1 LQSIFVN
8 LKNNEIVVI
17 IFKKKRVSRMITNTE
32 LEYKGD
38 LYPSE
43 IVSFKQE
50 GDSVYFHTDNSVILK
65 LTVLRDSMIRFRYT
79 TKGYFSNDFSYAI
92 DKSHSHGYNFLEVT
106 EDNHHYQIKTSKVQC
121 RIQKIDMRVSIYDL
135 NENVL
140 LEDELGFHW
149 EESYEYGGNI
159 VKMSKASKDG
169 ECFYGLGDK
178 ATQLNLKGKRVEN
191 FATDQYAFSK
201 DQEPL
206 YKVVPFYIGLQ
217 KKESYGIFFDNTFRT
232 YFDFCHERRN
242 VTSFWAEGGE
252 MNYYFIYGPLMQDV
266 VTTYTDLTGKPELPP
281 LWALGYH
288 QCKWSYYPES
298 NVKEVAAKFRELQ
311 IPCDAIY
318 LDIDYMDG
326 FRCFIWNKNY
336 FPDPKRMVAELAED
350 GFKTIVIIDPGIKID
365 KEYSIYKEA
374 LEKDYFCKRADGPFM
389 KGKVWPGECNF
400 PDYTNPE
407 VREWW
412 AGLFKELISDIGVKG
427 VWNDMNEPAVMEVP
441 NKTFPMDVR
450 HNYDGNPCSHRKAHN
465 IYGTQMARATYH
477 GVKRFAY
484 PKRPFVITR
493 SAYAGAQR
501 YTSSWTGDNVASWE
515 HLWIANIQVQR
526 MCISGMGFTGSDIGG
541 FAEQPSG
548 ELYAR
553 WIQLGV
559 FHPFCR
565 THSSGDHGDQEPWA
579 FDEEVIDITRK
590 FVNLRYQL
598 LPYLYTM
605 FWQYIEEGIPML
617 KPLVYYDQDD
627 TQTHYRNDEFIFGNQ
642 ILVCPILEPN
652 SLGRRMY
659 IPNGQWYNYWTNE
672 FISGGKEIWVDT
684 KFDQIPI
691 FVKAGAII
699 PKYPVQQYV
708 GEKEITELT
717 LDLYFNEGKEK
728 SEIYEDAQDGY
739 DYKKGR
745 YSLLSLQTIGKEKEL
760 IVQLHKEGKYIT
772 SYSTFKINLFGLPFS
787 VKEIE
792 IDNVKIDFDR
802 KSLDK
807 ENYLIIDKE
816 FTELHIIGN

>member
-1 LQSIFVN
+1 
-8 LKNNEIVVI
+8 
-17 IFKKKRVSRMITNTE
+17 MITNTE

-38 LYPSE
+38 LYPTK
-43 IVSFKQE
+43 IVSFE
-50 GDSVYFHTDNSVILK
+50 NEVDSISFHTDNSVILK
-65 LTVLRDSMIRFRYT
+65 VTVLRDSLIRFRFT

-92 DKSHSHGYNFLEVT
+92 DKSHSHGYNFLEISET
-106 EDNHHYQIKTSKVQC
+106 ADYYQIKTSKVQC
-121 RIQKIDMRVSIYDL
+121 RIQKADMRLSIFDL
-135 NENVL
+135 NENVI

-178 ATQLNLKGKRVEN
+178 ATQLNLKGKRLEN
-191 FATDQYAFSK
+191 FATDQYAFQK

-217 KKESYGIFFDNTFRT
+217 NKRSYGIFFDNTFRT

-242 VTSFWAEGGE
+242 VTSYWAEGGE
-252 MNYYFIYGPLMQDV
+252 MNYYFIYGPQMQDV

-298 NVKEVAAKFRELQ
+298 NVKEVTAKFRELK

-318 LDIDYMDG
+318 LDIDYMEG
-326 FRCFIWNKNY
+326 FRCFTWNKEY

-350 GFKTIVIIDPGIKID
+350 GFKTVVIIDPGIKID
-365 KEYSIYKEA
+365 KEYAVYKEA
-374 LEKDYFCKRADGPFM
+374 LEKDYFCKRADGPYM

-400 PDYTNPE
+400 PDYTNPA

-412 AGLFKELISDIGVKG
+412 AGLFKELISEIGVKG

-450 HNYDGNPCSHRKAHN
+450 HDYDGNPCSHRKAHN

-484 PKRPFVITR
+484 PKRPFIITR
-493 SAYAGAQR
+493 SAYSGAQR
-501 YTSSWTGDNVASWE
+501 YTSSWTGDNVATWE

-526 MCISGMGFTGSDIGG
+526 MSLSGMGFTGSDIGG

-565 THSSGDHGDQEPWA
+565 THSSGDHGNQEPWA

-617 KPLVYYDQDD
+617 KPLVYYDQEDI
-627 TQTHYRNDEFIFGNQ
+627 QTHYRNDEFVFGNQ

-659 IPNGQWYNYWTNE
+659 IPRGHWYNYWTNE
-672 FISGGKEIWVDT
+672 EVSGGKEIWVDT
-684 KFDQIPI
+684 KFDQIPL
-691 FVKAGAII
+691 FVKAGAVI

-708 GEKEITELT
+708 GELEFDELT
-717 LDLYFNEGKEK
+717 LEIYYKEGKEK
-728 SEIYEDAQDGY
+728 SVVYEDAQDGY

-745 YSLLSLQTIGKEKEL
+745 YSFLSFQTTGKEKEL
-760 IVQLHKEGKYIT
+760 IIQLHKEGKYDT
-772 SYSTFKINLFGLPFS
+772 PYSKYKIDLIGLPFIINI
-787 VKEIE
+787 IE
-792 IDNVKIDFDR
+792 VDNVKISFDH
-802 KSLDK
+802 KSFEDG
-807 ENYLIIDKE
+807 NYLIVDKE
-816 FTELHIIGN
+816 FTELHIIGE

>member
-1 LQSIFVN
+1 
-8 LKNNEIVVI
+8 
-17 IFKKKRVSRMITNTE
+17 MITNTE

-38 LYPSE
+38 LYPTK
-43 IVSFKQE
+43 IVSFE
-50 GDSVYFHTDNSVILK
+50 HEVDSICFHTDNSVILK
-65 LTVLRDSMIRFRYT
+65 VTVLRDSLIRFRFT
-79 TKGYFSNDFSYAI
+79 TKGYFSNDFSYAV
-92 DKSHSHGYNFLEVT
+92 DKSHSHGYNFLELS
-106 EDNHHYQIKTSKVQC
+106 EIEEYYQIKTSKVKC
-121 RIQKIDMRVSIYDL
+121 RIQKIDMRLSIYDL
-135 NENVL
+135 EDNII

-178 ATQLNLKGKRVEN
+178 ATQLNLKGKRLEN
-191 FATDQYAFSK
+191 FATDQYAFQK

-217 KKESYGIFFDNTFRT
+217 NKQSYGIFFDNTFRT

-242 VTSFWAEGGE
+242 VTSYWAEGGE
-252 MNYYFIYGPLMQDV
+252 MNYYFIYGPQMQDV
-266 VTTYTDLTGKPELPP
+266 VTTYTHLTGKPELPP

-298 NVKEVAAKFRELQ
+298 NLKEVAAKFRELK
-311 IPCDAIY
+311 IPCDALY
-318 LDIDYMDG
+318 LDIDYMEG
-326 FRCFIWNKNY
+326 FRCFTWNKEY

-350 GFKTIVIIDPGIKID
+350 GFKTVVIIDPGIKID

-374 LEKDYFCKRADGPFM
+374 VEKDYFCKRADGPYM

-400 PDYTNPE
+400 PDYTNPA

-450 HNYDGNPCSHRKAHN
+450 HDYDGNPCSHRKAHN

-501 YTSSWTGDNVASWE
+501 YTSSWTGDNVATWE

-526 MCISGMGFTGSDIGG
+526 MSISGMGFTGSDIGG

-565 THSSGDHGDQEPWA
+565 THSSGDHGNQEPWA

-617 KPLVYYDQDD
+617 KPLVYYDQEDI
-627 TQTHYRNDEFIFGNQ
+627 QTHYRNDEFVFGNQ

-652 SLGRRMY
+652 ALGRRMY
-659 IPNGQWYNYWTNE
+659 IPRGQWYNYWTNE
-672 FISGGKEIWVDT
+672 EVKGGKEIWVDI

-708 GEKEITELT
+708 GELEFDELT
-717 LDLYFNEGKEK
+717 LDIYYKEGKEK
-728 SEIYEDAQDGY
+728 SVVYEDAQDGY

-745 YSLLSLQTIGKEKEL
+745 YSFLSFQTTGREKEL
-760 IVQLHKEGKYIT
+760 IIQLHKEGKYDT
-772 SYSTFKINLFGLPFS
+772 NYSKYKINLIGLPFEI
-787 VKEIE
+787 KMIE
-792 IDNVKIDFDR
+792 IDNVEVSFDTNILE
-802 KSLDK
+802 KYS
-807 ENYLIIDKE
+807 YLIVNKE
-816 FTELHIIGN
+816 FTSLYLIGE